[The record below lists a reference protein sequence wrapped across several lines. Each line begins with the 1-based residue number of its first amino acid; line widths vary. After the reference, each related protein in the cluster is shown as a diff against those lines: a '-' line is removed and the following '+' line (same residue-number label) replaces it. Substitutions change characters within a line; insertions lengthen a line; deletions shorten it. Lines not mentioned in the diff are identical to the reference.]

1 MNPDPDLTGGCGL
14 LLVIAFA
21 VLVVLV
27 VIAMSLMLG
36 AWDGF
41 LHAAR
46 LA

>member
-1 MNPDPDLTGGCGL
+1 MMEEPERGCGL
-14 LLVIAFA
+14 MLVIIFA
-21 VLVVLV
+21 VLVALV
-27 VIAMSLMLG
+27 VIAMGLMLG